1 MKKIAL
7 SILTLFH
14 LLYAFSQ
21 EVKEKLPQYT
31 RNDILIDNETIKE
44 FKIKST
50 DQFNDRII
58 YLDRADLFSIKQVK
72 NMESKTTGSWRLD
85 PKGDKKY
92 YVLRL
97 SVMRYDYLDEQE
109 ITIQTYKYY
118 IDIRKFYVN
127 KVKHKFNTVI
137 KKSNTIETIEL
148 IPIKQ

>member
-7 SILTLFH
+7 SILALFH
-14 LLYAFSQ
+14 LLHAFSQ
-21 EVKEKLPQYT
+21 EVKEELPPYT

-50 DQFNDRII
+50 DQFNGGII
-58 YLDRADLFSIKQVK
+58 YLNHIDLFSIKQVK

-85 PKGDKKY
+85 PKSDKKY

-97 SVMRYDYLDEQE
+97 SVMRYDYLDNEE
-109 ITIQTYKYY
+109 VTIQTYKYY
-118 IDIRKFYVN
+118 IHIRKFYVN
-127 KVKHKFNTVI
+127 KVKHKFNNVFR
-137 KKSNTIETIEL
+137 KNNSIETIEL